1 MNGGPCSTNMLSY
14 HMGSSPWVSHE
25 SCARFVHAVIQFLIN
40 SLKTCRA
47 KNDFGTHTQ
56 RALFHHSSP
65 DVPRA
70 KGQARGV
77 TKQDTRAQWMIVQLQ
92 ADIDISKQVYD
103 IYIYKYEYVM
113 IAYYLHLFTGLLVY

>member
-47 KNDFGTHTQ
+47 KNDFGTHTHRERFFTTAPPMFQ
-56 RALFHHSSP
+56 G
-65 DVPRA
+65 PRA
-70 KGQARGV
+70 KRGV
-77 TKQDTRAQWMIVQLQ
+77 LRNKIPGH
-92 ADIDISKQVYD
+92 S
-103 IYIYKYEYVM
+103 
-113 IAYYLHLFTGLLVY
+113 G